1 MIYENLGFRNRY
13 ISKGIIKG
21 KAPVW
26 VLSPGQKDSPWT
38 LCQGTFAAYPHSWL
52 TPTAP
57 VFHGSLDNGS
67 APEWLIMVLSLNVLD
82 GLLT

>member
-26 VLSPGQKDSPWT
+26 VLPPGQKDSP
-38 LCQGTFAAYPHSWL
+38 
-52 TPTAP
+52 
-57 VFHGSLDNGS
+57 
-67 APEWLIMVLSLNVLD
+67 
-82 GLLT
+82 